1 MVLPTPGKHGPLFHS
16 EPTGLHVEP
25 GDVVQFTYATA
36 DHTITA
42 YHPSRGFQRRIPE
55 DATPLSSPVVGSGAR
70 GSIGSTCAACTTP
83 TVRHTTSS
91 EWPRVVG
98 DLSESEVPAYE
109 DAFDRSEGS
118 PPLLA
123 PLGKFL
129 ERELNGFSGSNDG
142 CEWAWL
148 TPKEM
153 LDAPALDPA
162 NVQSGD
168 GQVRFE

>member
-1 MVLPTPGKHGPLFHS
+1 MC
-16 EPTGLHVEP
+16 GLYDLYCASH
-25 GDVVQFTYATA
+25 
-36 DHTITA
+36 HI
-42 YHPSRGFQRRIPE
+42 
-55 DATPLSSPVVGSGAR
+55 VGMAMR
-70 GSIGSTCAACTTP
+70 
-83 TVRHTTSS
+83 V
-91 EWPRVVG
+91 VVG

-129 ERELNGFSGSNDG
+129 ERELNEFSGSNDG

-168 GQVRFE
+168 GRVRFE